1 MIDIREADWK
11 RLRQLHPIALDRL
24 CQKALSEIQEQCART
39 DNSPHERYLSV
50 YSTVEKRD
58 RQVARIFNDLRRSN
72 GLSRL
77 ALMVS
82 HGLINAEELASFSSE
97 AQSEVGMLTGRQRVA
112 QPSVPPDV
120 PAAASRRQGRG

>member
-24 CQKALSEIQEQCART
+24 CQKALSEIQGQCART